1 MIYHK
6 NRRETR
12 LNMMES
18 QRMIYLSDV
27 SFDFPCPY
35 CIHKFHKTVGWA
47 ESNDSVICPICGRD
61 IHLDISELRDAL
73 QLARTALA
81 KLRDGVK
88 PEQTA
93 RQHPA
98 GIGR

>member
-1 MIYHK
+1 
-6 NRRETR
+6 
-12 LNMMES
+12 MMGSKS

-27 SFDFPCPY
+27 SLDFPCPY

-47 ESNDSVICPICGRD
+47 ESNDSVICPICGRN
-61 IHLDISELRDAL
+61 IHLNISELRDAL

-88 PEQTA
+88 PEQAA
-93 RQHPA
+93 RQNQRPA
-98 GIGR
+98 GAGR